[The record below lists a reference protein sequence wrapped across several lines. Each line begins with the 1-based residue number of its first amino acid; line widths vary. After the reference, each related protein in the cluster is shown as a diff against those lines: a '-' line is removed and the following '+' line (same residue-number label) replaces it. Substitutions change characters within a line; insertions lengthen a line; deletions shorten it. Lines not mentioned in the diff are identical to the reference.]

1 MPSTFSTHT
10 ALRMRGNC
18 PAITSMA
25 SSLVQHQHLRHQP
38 AAIRNCY
45 SLLTRGYASPS
56 SSPKSHTRS
65 RSSSQPGSPIVPST
79 SSTATTSLANDVNP
93 PPSTRPA
100 DLNLPEPV
108 SASAGPA
115 DKLKRYVAL
124 GRAYLS
130 FYKTG
135 LKNVY
140 HNYRASLPLRR
151 SLGLPVYLPIS
162 PPPAPSTSTST
173 ADGKT
178 TPFRTAVQSQNL
190 SRANFQLVRRAAY
203 DVRRM
208 IPFTLILIICGE
220 LTPLAVL
227 ALGNA
232 VTPFTCRVPQQIKKA
247 RLQRADRKRAALAAH
262 QAQARGSVTGP
273 AAGSDAEHELLARE
287 FAHADWVEKAS
298 AQEILQACAA
308 LGLVRTH
315 TRPPALVS
323 WLYRPRLRR
332 YVEYLALDDEL
343 IRQGG
348 GVPAMEAAEV
358 SIAVEERGGVGV
370 ADGKECW
377 EAEREERRWL
387 ERWLE
392 RA

>member
-10 ALRMRGNC
+10 VLRLRGNC

-25 SSLVQHQHLRHQP
+25 SSRVQHRHLRYQP
-38 AAIRNCY
+38 AAIRDCY
-45 SLLTRGYASPS
+45 SLLARGYSSPS

-65 RSSSQPGSPIVPST
+65 PSSSQPGSPIVPSI
-79 SSTATTSLANDVNP
+79 SSTATTSLSNDVNP

-162 PPPAPSTSTST
+162 PPPAPSTSST
-173 ADGKT
+173 NNKT
-178 TPFRTAVQSQNL
+178 TPFREAVKSQNL

-208 IPFTLILIICGE
+208 IPFTLILIVCGE
-220 LTPLAVL
+220 MTPLAVL

-247 RLQRADRKRAALAAH
+247 RLQHAARKRAALAAH

-273 AAGSDAEHELLARE
+273 AAGSDAERELLARE
-287 FAHADWVEKAS
+287 FAHPGWVEKAS

-315 TRPPALVS
+315 TRPAALVP

-358 SIAVEERGGVGV
+358 SIAVEERGGVGF
-370 ADGKECW
+370 ADGKEYW

-387 ERWLE
+387 ERWLG

>member
-1 MPSTFSTHT
+1 
-10 ALRMRGNC
+10 
-18 PAITSMA
+18 
-25 SSLVQHQHLRHQP
+25 
-38 AAIRNCY
+38 
-45 SLLTRGYASPS
+45 
-56 SSPKSHTRS
+56 
-65 RSSSQPGSPIVPST
+65 
-79 SSTATTSLANDVNP
+79 
-93 PPSTRPA
+93 
-100 DLNLPEPV
+100 V
-108 SASAGPA
+108 SASAGLA

-162 PPPAPSTSTST
+162 PPPAPSPSTSST
-173 ADGKT
+173 DSKP
-178 TPFRTAVQSQNL
+178 TPFRTAVHSQNL

-208 IPFTLILIICGE
+208 IPFTFILIICGE

-262 QAQARGSVTGP
+262 QAQSRGSVTGP
-273 AAGSDAEHELLARE
+273 AAGSDAERELLARE
-287 FAHADWVEKAS
+287 FAHAGWVEKAS

-358 SIAVEERGGVGV
+358 RIAVEERGGVGV

>member
-25 SSLVQHQHLRHQP
+25 SSLVQHQHLRYQP

-65 RSSSQPGSPIVPST
+65 PSSSQPGSPIVPSS

-151 SLGLPVYLPIS
+151 SL
-162 PPPAPSTSTST
+162 
-173 ADGKT
+173 
-178 TPFRTAVQSQNL
+178 AVHSQNL

-208 IPFTLILIICGE
+208 IPFTLILIVCGE

-227 ALGNA
+227 ALGSA

-273 AAGSDAEHELLARE
+273 AAGSDAERELLARE
-287 FAHADWVEKAS
+287 FAHAGWVERAS

-315 TRPPALVS
+315 TRP
-323 WLYRPRLRR
+323 
-332 YVEYLALDDEL
+332 
-343 IRQGG
+343 
-348 GVPAMEAAEV
+348 
-358 SIAVEERGGVGV
+358 
-370 ADGKECW
+370 
-377 EAEREERRWL
+377 RRWCPGCIG
-387 ERWLE
+387 RGCGDI
-392 RA
+392 

>member
-1 MPSTFSTHT
+1 
-10 ALRMRGNC
+10 
-18 PAITSMA
+18 
-25 SSLVQHQHLRHQP
+25 
-38 AAIRNCY
+38 
-45 SLLTRGYASPS
+45 
-56 SSPKSHTRS
+56 
-65 RSSSQPGSPIVPST
+65 
-79 SSTATTSLANDVNP
+79 
-93 PPSTRPA
+93 
-100 DLNLPEPV
+100 V

-115 DKLKRYVAL
+115 DKVKRYVAL

-151 SLGLPVYLPIS
+151 SLGLPAYLPSS
-162 PPPAPSTSTST
+162 PPPAPSPSATTDSKTKT
-173 ADGKT
+173 KT
-178 TPFRTAVQSQNL
+178 TTFRAAVQSQNL

-203 DVRRM
+203 DLRRM
-208 IPFTLILIICGE
+208 IPFGLILIVCGE
-220 LTPLAVL
+220 FTPLAVL

-232 VTPFTCRVPQQIKKA
+232 VTPFTCRVPAQIKKA
-247 RLQRADRKRAALAAH
+247 REQRAARKRAALAAH

-273 AAGSDAEHELLARE
+273 VPGSDAEFELLASE
-287 FAHADWVEKAS
+287 FAHARWVERAS

-308 LGLVRTH
+308 LGLVKTH
-315 TRPPALVS
+315 TRPSALVS

-358 SIAVEERGGVGV
+358 RIAVEERGGVGV
-370 ADGKECW
+370 ADGKEGW

>member
-1 MPSTFSTHT
+1 MMPSTFSTHT
-10 ALRMRGNC
+10 ALRIRGNC
-18 PAITSMA
+18 PTITAMA
-25 SSLVQHQHLRHQP
+25 SSFQHQLRYRP
-38 AAIRNCY
+38 AAIRNCQN
-45 SLLTRGYASPS
+45 LLTRGYTSPS
-56 SSPKSHTRS
+56 SSPKSHTHTRS
-65 RSSSQPGSPIVPST
+65 PSCAQPASPIVPST

-108 SASAGPA
+108 SASAGAA

-151 SLGLPVYLPIS
+151 SLGLPAYLPIS
-162 PPPAPSTSTST
+162 PPPAPSTSST
-173 ADGKT
+173 DSKT
-178 TPFRTAVQSQNL
+178 TRFRTAVHSQRL

-208 IPFTLILIICGE
+208 IPFSLILIVCGE
-220 LTPLAVL
+220 MTPLAVL
-227 ALGNA
+227 FLGNA

-247 RLQRADRKRAALAAH
+247 RLQRAARKRAALAAH
-262 QAQARGSVTGP
+262 QAQSRGSVTGP
-273 AAGSDAEHELLARE
+273 AAGSDAELELLARE
-287 FAHADWVEKAS
+287 FTHAGWVEKAS

-387 ERWLE
+387 QRWLE

>member
-1 MPSTFSTHT
+1 
-10 ALRMRGNC
+10 MRGNC
-18 PAITSMA
+18 PAIASMA
-25 SSLVQHQHLRHQP
+25 SSLVQHQQLRYRP

-45 SLLTRGYASPS
+45 SLLTRNYASPS

-65 RSSSQPGSPIVPST
+65 PSSAQPDAPIVPSS
-79 SSTATTSLANDVNP
+79 SSTATTSLPNDVNP

-100 DLNLPEPV
+100 DLSIPEPV

-151 SLGLPVYLPIS
+151 SLGLPAYLPTS
-162 PPPAPSTSTST
+162 PPPAPSSSSSTTNSKT
-173 ADGKT
+173 KT
-178 TPFRTAVQSQNL
+178 TTFRTAVQSQNL

-208 IPFTLILIICGE
+208 IPFALILIVCGE
-220 LTPLAVL
+220 MTPLAVL

-247 RLQRADRKRAALAAH
+247 RVQRAARKRAALAAH

-273 AAGSDAEHELLARE
+273 APGSDAEFELLASE
-287 FAHADWVEKAS
+287 FAQPTWVESAS
-298 AQEILQACAA
+298 AQEILQASAA

-348 GVPAMEAAEV
+348 GVPAMEAVEV
-358 SIAVEERGGVGV
+358 RIAVEERGGVGV
-370 ADGKECW
+370 ADGKEGW

-387 ERWLE
+387 ERWLD